1 MASKAKESER
11 QRNERIAGSN
21 NGNTLKT
28 RVVSSKKKYKRNKKV
43 KDAEHE

>member
-43 KDAEHE
+43 KDEDHE